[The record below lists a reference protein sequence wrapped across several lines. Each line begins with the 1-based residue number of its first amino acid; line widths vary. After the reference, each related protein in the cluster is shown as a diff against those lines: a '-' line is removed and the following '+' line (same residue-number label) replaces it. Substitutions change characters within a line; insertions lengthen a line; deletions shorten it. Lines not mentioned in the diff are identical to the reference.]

1 MNTISINKMKDGNV
15 NKIKYNGNLNRKL
28 NKIVL
33 PKF

>member
-1 MNTISINKMKDGNV
+1 MKDGNV

-33 PKF
+33 PKFEKK